1 MSQEAD
7 DETNYYEVEAILD
20 KREFSTGV
28 AEYLIKWKGY
38 SEEHNTWEP
47 EDNLNCPDILA
58 AFNQGRINA
67 REKNREARTKTKTQK
82 VKKEKRRKSAS
93 TSSSKSQSKSSI
105 TTDKPTTDKSATISG
120 KRKASD
126 DSSEAPKSDQGGN
139 AQADSSKDS
148 GIMHYTKVKR
158 ARHIQPKVAEVNID
172 AILKNIESNR
182 ALTTN
187 HQASTERFKSTL
199 YKNTTS
205 SLASSSNNNLSM
217 DKSKQQNKELL
228 SHTFPIKKPQW
239 PPAPIQPP
247 KKVQTYS
254 PKPDQQQGQQQHS
267 NILAP
272 SQTSEASASTSGTVS
287 QPSKPLIQTTKLS
300 AQQTSIQTQV
310 PAQTPKAVE
319 QVSVSTPQPP
329 KPAQG
334 KHPEVPKSI
343 QQQVTP
349 QPPKPVQQ
357 QQPMPPKPIQA
368 PIPQPPKPVQ
378 PIPQP
383 LKPVQQ
389 QQDTPPK
396 PILQQQQ
403 SMPPRPIFQ
412 QQPTAQL
419 PDFAFSSSR
428 SLQYKFT
435 QQEPKH
441 KLNQQ
446 TPKFHQPA
454 SSPSFIPVPPPP
466 PPPPKQYP
474 RPHPAPMYPQQQQQQ
489 PRLSPQR
496 QDQPKISI
504 VNEARDPRLKTKVGR
519 DPRIKKQ
526 QQSEPKQSPEA
537 NGELLQHKDLEMDVV
552 LFKGDKEIA
561 PITLKRKQKCY
572 HRDKIIQLINA
583 QAKGPNQLHIISYL
597 PLRALNE
604 IIRNR
609 RITLIDI
616 LMTKSLVNF
625 GKLRSFLQVNEIAGL
640 AYDTNN
646 TKDILVLLPVV
657 DLHKL
662 TNIPSDHGLM
672 NYYHQ
677 LCAIYIEDVPEKPKA
692 IEGFSGVGPLTNR
705 DYTMLEWELAAV
717 YLRFPPEL
725 KRLRTEAKFFIY
737 GNSLAATLLAK
748 AFNATNTQS
757 GSKSHVMMF
766 DRYNKTVFT
775 KNLTRHKKEP
785 STQIWEF
792 GVPDLS
798 TGDMLPPEQVFPNYS
813 GGFITTDAKNII
825 HRPDIID
832 DISEQ
837 VAKLNADTI
846 ANGKWKFV
854 LPHNFFVQMKSVINN
869 EIHATAGREA
879 VVKMALAMSEGKLDI
894 LRVWSSG
901 EIQEKDSLEFMDNIA
916 HNYYKEHQFFIYVD
930 DIDAIPVN
938 KRLNSI
944 DFVTSANIYSSFAL
958 V

>member
-7 DETNYYEVEAILD
+7 NETNYYEVEAILD
-20 KREFSTGV
+20 KREFSTGA

-38 SEEHNTWEP
+38 SEE
-47 EDNLNCPDILA
+47 C
-58 AFNQGRINA
+58 
-67 REKNREARTKTKTQK
+67 
-82 VKKEKRRKSAS
+82 
-93 TSSSKSQSKSSI
+93 QSKSS
-105 TTDKPTTDKSATISG
+105 TTTDKSTTDKSTTEKSTTISG

-126 DSSEAPKSDQGGN
+126 VSSEVPKNDQGGN
-139 AQADSSKDS
+139 AQADSSKDP

-158 ARHIQPKVAEVNID
+158 ARHTQPKVAEVDID

-187 HQASTERFKSTL
+187 QQASTEHFKSTL
-199 YKNTTS
+199 YKNTAS

-217 DKSKQQNKELL
+217 DKSEQQTKELL
-228 SHTFPIKKPQW
+228 SHTFPTKKPQW
-239 PPAPIQPP
+239 PPASIQPP
-247 KKVQTYS
+247 NKVQTVS
-254 PKPDQQQGQQQHS
+254 PRPDQQQDQQQHS
-267 NILAP
+267 NILTP
-272 SQTSEASASTSGTVS
+272 SQPLAATASTSVTAS
-287 QPSKPLIQTTKLS
+287 QPSKPLIQTTKLP
-300 AQQTSIQTQV
+300 AQAAQSSIQTQV
-310 PAQTPKAVE
+310 PAQTPKAVQ
-319 QVSVSTPQPP
+319 QVSVPALQSP
-329 KPAQG
+329 KPVQG

-343 QQQVTP
+343 QQQTIPQPSEPVQQQQPIPPKPTQVPTP

-357 QQPMPPKPIQA
+357 VSA
-368 PIPQPPKPVQ
+368 PT
-378 PIPQP
+378 PQP
-383 LKPVQQ
+383 LKSVQQ
-389 QQDTPPK
+389 QQVTSSR

-403 SMPPRPIFQ
+403 AILPKPIFQ
-412 QQPTAQL
+412 QQQSTTQL
-419 PDFAFSSSR
+419 PSFVLSSPR
-428 SLQYKFT
+428 PHQYKLAE
-435 QQEPKH
+435 QGLKY

-446 TPKFHQPA
+446 TPRFHQPT
-454 SSPSFIPVPPPP
+454 SSPSSTPMPPPP
-466 PPPPKQYP
+466 PPPPSPPKQYP
-474 RPHPAPMYPQQQQQQ
+474 RPHPAPMYSQQQQQQ
-489 PRLSPQR
+489 QQQQQSCLSPQR

-504 VNEARDPRLKTKVGR
+504 IHEARDPRLKTIVGK

-526 QQSEPKQSPEA
+526 QQSDPKQSPET
-537 NGELLQHKDLEMDVV
+537 NGELLEHKDLEMDVV

-604 IIRNR
+604 IIHNR
-609 RITLIDI
+609 RVTLIDI

-646 TKDILVLLPVV
+646 TKDILVLLPVI

-662 TNIPSDHGLM
+662 TNVPSDHGLM

-677 LCAIYIEDVPEKPKA
+677 LCAIYIEGVPEKPNI

-705 DYTMLEWELAAV
+705 DYTMLEWELTAA

-748 AFNATNTQS
+748 SLNATHTQS
-757 GSKSHVMMF
+757 SPKSHVMMF
-766 DRYNKTVFT
+766 DRYNKTIFT
-775 KNLTRHKKEP
+775 KSLTRHKKEP

-825 HRPDIID
+825 HRPGIID

-854 LPHNFFVQMKSVINN
+854 LPHNFFVQMKHVINS

-879 VVKMALAMSEGKLDI
+879 VVKIALALSEGRLDI

-958 V
+958 I

>member
-38 SEEHNTWEP
+38 SEEW
-47 EDNLNCPDILA
+47 
-58 AFNQGRINA
+58 INA
-67 REKNREARTKTKTQK
+67 REKNREARKKTKTQK
-82 VKKEKRRKSAS
+82 VKKEKRRKSTS
-93 TSSSKSQSKSSI
+93 ISSSKSQSKSST

-126 DSSEAPKSDQGGN
+126 DSSEAPKSDQGDN

-158 ARHIQPKVAEVNID
+158 ARHTQPKVAEVNID

-182 ALTTN
+182 TLTTN
-187 HQASTERFKSTL
+187 QQASTERFKSTL

-217 DKSKQQNKELL
+217 DKSKQQSKELL
-228 SHTFPIKKPQW
+228 SHTFPTKKPQW

-247 KKVQTYS
+247 KKVQTVS
-254 PKPDQQQGQQQHS
+254 PKPDQQQDQQQHS
-267 NILAP
+267 NILVP

-287 QPSKPLIQTTKLS
+287 QPSKPLIQTTKLP

-310 PAQTPKAVE
+310 PAETPKAVQ
-319 QVSVSTPQPP
+319 QVSMPAPQPP
-329 KPAQG
+329 KPTQG

-343 QQQVTP
+343 QQQVTS

-357 QQPMPPKPIQA
+357 QQPMSPKPIQVPA
-368 PIPQPPKPVQ
+368 PQPPKPVQ
-378 PIPQP
+378 LTPQP

-389 QQDTPPK
+389 QQATPPK
-396 PILQQQQ
+396 LVLQQQQ

-412 QQPTAQL
+412 QQPSAQL
-419 PDFAFSSSR
+419 PGFALSSSR
-428 SLQYKFT
+428 PLQYKFA

-446 TPKFHQPA
+446 TPKFHQPT
-454 SSPSFIPVPPPP
+454 SSPSFTPVPPPP

-474 RPHPAPMYPQQQQQQ
+474 RPHPAPMYPQQQLQ

-504 VNEARDPRLKTKVGR
+504 INEARDPRLKTIVGR

-526 QQSEPKQSPEA
+526 QQSDPKQSPEA

-604 IIRNR
+604 IIHNR
-609 RITLIDI
+609 CITLIDI
-616 LMTKSLVNF
+616 LMTKSLVSF

-640 AYDTNN
+640 AYDTND
-646 TKDILVLLPVV
+646 TKDILVLLPVI

-662 TNIPSDHGLM
+662 TNVPSDHGLM

-677 LCAIYIEDVPEKPKA
+677 LCAIYIEGVPEKPKV
-692 IEGFSGVGPLTNR
+692 IEGLSGVGPLTSR

-737 GNSLAATLLAK
+737 GNSHAATLLAK
-748 AFNATNTQS
+748 ALNATNTQS

-775 KNLTRHKKEP
+775 KNLIRHKKEP

-825 HRPDIID
+825 HRPEIID

-837 VAKLNADTI
+837 VARLNADTI

-854 LPHNFFVQMKSVINN
+854 LPHNFFVQMKNVINN

-879 VVKMALAMSEGKLDI
+879 VVKMALAMSEGRLDI

-901 EIQEKDSLEFMDNIA
+901 ETQEKNSLEFMDNVA

>member
-1 MSQEAD
+1 
-7 DETNYYEVEAILD
+7 
-20 KREFSTGV
+20 
-28 AEYLIKWKGY
+28 
-38 SEEHNTWEP
+38 
-47 EDNLNCPDILA
+47 
-58 AFNQGRINA
+58 
-67 REKNREARTKTKTQK
+67 
-82 VKKEKRRKSAS
+82 
-93 TSSSKSQSKSSI
+93 
-105 TTDKPTTDKSATISG
+105 
-120 KRKASD
+120 
-126 DSSEAPKSDQGGN
+126 
-139 AQADSSKDS
+139 
-148 GIMHYTKVKR
+148 
-158 ARHIQPKVAEVNID
+158 
-172 AILKNIESNR
+172 

-187 HQASTERFKSTL
+187 QQASTEHFKSTL
-199 YKNTTS
+199 YKNTAS

-217 DKSKQQNKELL
+217 DKSEQQTKELL
-228 SHTFPIKKPQW
+228 SHTFPTKKPQW
-239 PPAPIQPP
+239 PPASIQPP
-247 KKVQTYS
+247 NKVQTVS
-254 PKPDQQQGQQQHS
+254 PRPDQQQDQQQHS
-267 NILAP
+267 NILTP
-272 SQTSEASASTSGTVS
+272 SQPLAATASTSVTAS
-287 QPSKPLIQTTKLS
+287 QPSKPLIQTTKLP
-300 AQQTSIQTQV
+300 AQAAQSSIQTQV
-310 PAQTPKAVE
+310 PAQTPKAVQ
-319 QVSVSTPQPP
+319 QVSVPALQSP
-329 KPAQG
+329 KPVQG

-343 QQQVTP
+343 QQQTIPQPSEPVQQQQPIPPKPTQVPTP

-357 QQPMPPKPIQA
+357 VSA
-368 PIPQPPKPVQ
+368 PT
-378 PIPQP
+378 PQP
-383 LKPVQQ
+383 LKSVQQ
-389 QQDTPPK
+389 QQVTSSR

-403 SMPPRPIFQ
+403 AILPKPIFQ
-412 QQPTAQL
+412 QQQSTTQL
-419 PDFAFSSSR
+419 PSFVLSSPR
-428 SLQYKFT
+428 PHQYKLAE
-435 QQEPKH
+435 QGLKY

-446 TPKFHQPA
+446 TP
-454 SSPSFIPVPPPP
+454 
-466 PPPPKQYP
+466 
-474 RPHPAPMYPQQQQQQ
+474 
-489 PRLSPQR
+489 R

-504 VNEARDPRLKTKVGR
+504 IHEARDPRLKTIVGK

-526 QQSEPKQSPEA
+526 QQSDPKQSPET
-537 NGELLQHKDLEMDVV
+537 NGELLEHKDLEMDVV

-604 IIRNR
+604 IIHNR
-609 RITLIDI
+609 RVTLIDI

-646 TKDILVLLPVV
+646 TKDILVLLPVI

-662 TNIPSDHGLM
+662 TNVPSDHGLM

-677 LCAIYIEDVPEKPKA
+677 LCAIYIEGVPEKPNI

-705 DYTMLEWELAAV
+705 DYTMLEWELTAA

-748 AFNATNTQS
+748 SLNATHTQS
-757 GSKSHVMMF
+757 SPKSHVMMF
-766 DRYNKTVFT
+766 DRYNKTIFT
-775 KNLTRHKKEP
+775 KSLTRHKKEP

-825 HRPDIID
+825 HRPGIID

-854 LPHNFFVQMKSVINN
+854 LPHNFFVQMKHVINS

-879 VVKMALAMSEGKLDI
+879 VVKIALALSEGRLDI

-958 V
+958 I